1 MCKLEKI
8 LSSFK
13 EITKNSI
20 IALEQGDLE
29 NAELYI
35 KKREEIIEEIKL
47 VQYTQDEFKSTVD
60 RIELIQLD
68 KKLENL
74 LKKNI
79 AIVKDEMRDFNAS
92 KEAYNNYNKFA
103 GRTPNFIN
111 QKI

>member
-1 MCKLEKI
+1 MSKLEKI

-13 EITKNSI
+13 EITKHSI

-35 KKREEIIEEIKL
+35 KKREEFIEELKL
-47 VQYTQDEFKSTVD
+47 VQYNQDEFKNIVD
-60 RIELIQLD
+60 KIQLIELD
-68 KKLENL
+68 HRLENL
-74 LKKNI
+74 LKENI